1 MPNSWQIVISLM
13 EIWMTVME
21 GDMIRVDEL
30 LHLYSLKE
38 SKEFGYY
45 ELVSWDRKS
54 FLIASLPSS
63 FCY

>member
-1 MPNSWQIVISLM
+1 MM
-13 EIWMTVME
+13 VME
-21 GDMIRVDEL
+21 ADMIRVDEL